1 MACCALYPGSQ
12 KSTINL
18 PSPSPPRAGF
28 FYVRRKPPCCNSK
41 HPKTCTPSLTPL
53 SPGSRP
59 DQSTDHQFPR
69 RSSLLPAL
77 GRQRQAVSSPPQHLV
92 SGLDRER
99 THPLVAKTFRFQRI
113 PVPKLSLTGVRF
125 DAPSLIDCSGHSLV
139 QPRWPSLT
147 QKAWGLVLRSNL
159 PATPAPSAE
168 PLWHLVVGEPM
179 AQARSAIRPWAG
191 MRKIR
196 GRCTLC
202 RHLPGA
208 NAHALG
214 PL

>member
-1 MACCALYPGSQ
+1 MTRGLRVATMVARDGLLCTLSRV
-12 KSTINL
+12 SEINDQPPL
-18 PSPSPPRAGF
+18 PKPASCGF

-113 PVPKLSLTGVRF
+113 PALK
-125 DAPSLIDCSGHSLV
+125 PSLPSGCFCLHDIRKLEYCPGWLIWKRNT
-139 QPRWPSLT
+139 PRNIMGW
-147 QKAWGLVLRSNL
+147 
-159 PATPAPSAE
+159 
-168 PLWHLVVGEPM
+168 
-179 AQARSAIRPWAG
+179 
-191 MRKIR
+191 
-196 GRCTLC
+196 
-202 RHLPGA
+202 
-208 NAHALG
+208 
-214 PL
+214 